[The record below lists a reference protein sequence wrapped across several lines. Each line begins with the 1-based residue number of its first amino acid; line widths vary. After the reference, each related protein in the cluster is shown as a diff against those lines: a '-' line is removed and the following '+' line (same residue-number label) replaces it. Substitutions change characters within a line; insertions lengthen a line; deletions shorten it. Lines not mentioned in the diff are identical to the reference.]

1 MDLHKVQWNVRKIRV
16 PTNCIRTENKRVNVV
31 LGQDSKNVL
40 LFLSHNTKLSL
51 ILAGVVS

>member
-1 MDLHKVQWNVRKIRV
+1 MECQEDQGPCIKFNG
-16 PTNCIRTENKRVNVV
+16 TNCIRTENKRVNVV

-40 LFLSHNTKLSL
+40 LLLSHNTKLSL